1 MTHRVRR
8 HALCTCLVTLV
19 LCGVRGELAAQSFPA
34 LRPNPLVVLSANG
47 LARRD
52 LYRETLRLTPDD
64 ARSVTDVELDG
75 ALDSTLALLHQVG
88 VPLRPDRVLAGDD
101 GIAFSAAFRLR
112 GDLPSVTF
120 HVGDRGPFDA
130 FYANDGG
137 FRWALTWPLRFLDR
151 FALHLEGGEDSEF
164 GTFAIADLQWRHPRR
179 PLVIGIG
186 IPMELAHAEGS
197 LGVLCQLRMLLD

>member
-8 HALCTCLVTLV
+8 HVLCACLVTLA
-19 LCGVRGELAAQSFPA
+19 CCATRGEAAAQSFPG

-52 LYRETLRLTPDD
+52 LHRETLRLNPD
-64 ARSVTDVELDG
+64 AAPSATDVQLDG
-75 ALDSTLALLHQVG
+75 ALDSTLALLHRVG
-88 VPLRPDRVLAGDD
+88 VPLRPDHVLAGDD

-137 FRWALTWPLRFLDR
+137 FRWALTWPLHFLDR

-186 IPMELAHAEGS
+186 VPMELAHADGS
-197 LGVLCQLRMLLD
+197 LGVLCQMRMLLD